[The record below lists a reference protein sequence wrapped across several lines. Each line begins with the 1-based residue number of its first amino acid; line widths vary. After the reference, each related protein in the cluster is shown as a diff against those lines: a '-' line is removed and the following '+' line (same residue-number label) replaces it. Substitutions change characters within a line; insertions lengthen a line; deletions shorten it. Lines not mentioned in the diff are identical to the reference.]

1 MEQSDGQEQSKKL
14 KKNGFTLVECLIA
27 LILLPVF
34 LKVAVSVMFGITQVH
49 ERWLQRQADMEW
61 HMLVLYLQTEKQ
73 AVKKID
79 LSAKTMKWQLENTET
94 LTFTLK
100 NDKLMLK
107 ATNGGNITLLHD
119 IVSKDSY
126 FEKKKTTIHW
136 FLVKQG
142 RGLYEIK
149 T

>member
-1 MEQSDGQEQSKKL
+1 
-14 KKNGFTLVECLIA
+14 
-27 LILLPVF
+27 
-34 LKVAVSVMFGITQVH
+34 MFGITQVH

-119 IVSKDSY
+119 IFSKDSY

>member
-1 MEQSDGQEQSKKL
+1 
-14 KKNGFTLVECLIA
+14 
-27 LILLPVF
+27 
-34 LKVAVSVMFGITQVH
+34 MFGITQVH

-94 LTFTLK
+94 LIFTLK